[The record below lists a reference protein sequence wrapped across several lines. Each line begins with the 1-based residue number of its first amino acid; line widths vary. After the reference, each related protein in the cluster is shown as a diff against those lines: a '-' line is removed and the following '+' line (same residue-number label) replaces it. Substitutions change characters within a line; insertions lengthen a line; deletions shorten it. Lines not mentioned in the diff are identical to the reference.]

1 MRDSAGERNIYV
13 GHIFKADHL
22 QSDKKFHKLREPM
35 KFTIRCIQVAVAI
48 ATAVVANA
56 SATQFETGWLDDKKG
71 STESKLGAKVIIA
84 LNMNGSE
91 DETGKMQWKTRY
103 VAIEIP
109 APKINAKTIIVLDK
123 NERPIQHSDAEA
135 FEYDIRSGG
144 TKGTIVKLFLDRPAG
159 FAFRLRFN
167 N

>member
-1 MRDSAGERNIYV
+1 
-13 GHIFKADHL
+13 
-22 QSDKKFHKLREPM
+22 M